1 MNSQHAFARG
11 WRRSACACLAAILF
25 ALSGVA
31 TAANAVPPP
40 GMHRIAYVNVG
51 PAAPNAGNVAA
62 FREELGKLGYV
73 EGTNLIIDSRF
84 GDGHVERLPAM
95 IQELLALKPELVF
108 SAGGQPT
115 ILAVK
120 AATSTVPVVFITGDP
135 VVEGVVPS
143 LSRPGGNLTGLALLA
158 QDLEGKRLEQ
168 LREMLP
174 GAKRIALIWN
184 PASPASGKP
193 RQEAQDAALRLGL
206 TVQWV
211 EARDPAELQAALA
224 TIPAQRVDAM
234 MLLADPVLGF
244 ERGKILAFAALHR
257 LPAMYFWREFVV
269 EGGLMSYGA
278 SLPAVFRRAAHYVDK
293 ILRGARP
300 ADLPIEQPAAF
311 ELVVNVNTARTLGL
325 TVPQSLLLR
334 ADEIIR

>member
-1 MNSQHAFARG
+1 MNAQRASARG
-11 WRRSACACLAAILF
+11 WRRGAGACVAAVLL
-25 ALSGVA
+25 ALSDVA
-31 TAANAVPPP
+31 TAANATPPP

-73 EGTNLIIDSRF
+73 EGRNLIIDFRW

-95 IQELLALKPELVF
+95 IQELLALKPDLVV

-120 AATSTVPVVFITGDP
+120 AATSTVPVIFITGDP
-135 VVEGVVPS
+135 VAEGIVPS

-184 PASPASGKP
+184 PASPASAKP
-193 RQEAQDAALRLGL
+193 RRDAQDAALRLGL
-206 TVQWV
+206 SIQWF
-211 EARDPAELQAALA
+211 EARNPGELQSVLA
-224 TIPAQRVDAM
+224 TIPVQRVDA
-234 MLLADPVLGF
+234 DD
-244 ERGKILAFAALHR
+244 AACRSGAGIRARRNPR
-257 LPAMYFWREFVV
+257 LRRPAPAARP
-269 EGGLMSYGA
+269 STSGA
-278 SLPAVFRRAAHYVDK
+278 SSSWK
-293 ILRGARP
+293 
-300 ADLPIEQPAAF
+300 AD
-311 ELVVNVNTARTLGL
+311 
-325 TVPQSLLLR
+325 
-334 ADEIIR
+334 

>member
-1 MNSQHAFARG
+1 
-11 WRRSACACLAAILF
+11 L
-25 ALSGVA
+25 
-31 TAANAVPPP
+31 
-40 GMHRIAYVNVG
+40 
-51 PAAPNAGNVAA
+51 
-62 FREELGKLGYV
+62 
-73 EGTNLIIDSRF
+73 
-84 GDGHVERLPAM
+84 
-95 IQELLALKPELVF
+95 IQELLALKPELVI

-120 AATSTVPVVFITGDP
+120 AATSNLPVIFITGDP
-135 VVEGVVPS
+135 VAEGIVSS

-184 PASPASGKP
+184 PASPASAKP

-206 TVQWV
+206 SVQWF
-211 EARDPAELQAALA
+211 EARNPPELQAVLA
-224 TIPAQRVDAM
+224 TIPAQRVDAV

-244 ERGKILAFAALHR
+244 EREKILAFAAQHR

-278 SLPAVFRRAAHYVDK
+278 SLTGVFRRAAHYVDK

-300 ADLPIEQPAAF
+300 TDLPIEQPAAF